1 MATNSSNIDV
11 KELRKKARSIQA
23 IVLIG
28 KNGITD
34 TVILEIAKIIKIR
47 KLIKVKLLQSFSS
60 EEDRYQAAS
69 LLAEKTDALLVQV
82 VGNNIVLY
90 KR

>member
-1 MATNSSNIDV
+1 MAEIDLR
-11 KELRKKARSIQA
+11 ELKKKARVIQP
-23 IVLIG
+23 IVRVG

-34 TVILEIAKIIKIR
+34 SVILEIQKILKIR

-60 EEDRYQAAS
+60 EQDRYETAVLMAN
-69 LLAEKTDALLVQV
+69 KTNALLVQV